1 MAARRLRLR
10 GEGALTIDAGL
21 ETEVV
26 ARVGGVLHA
35 RNVDLAG
42 DLVVRDEMHCH
53 DPVRHVCT
61 IVTSVCDV
69 QGASEAEAATASAL
83 PLARPKAWAVS
94 TADVGTMY
102 VVPRS
107 CVLQLPDAPPQNVP
121 LLYEVVGSDV
131 DSLDIHG
138 RLSPTSVW
146 AVDGTMHFTDAGA
159 HVASFTNVRG
169 MHLHI
174 RSCITPRDDT
184 AGAPVYAFRIT
195 GHVWSR

>member
-1 MAARRLRLR
+1 MAARRLRLQ

-53 DPVRHVCT
+53 DPVRHVCA
-61 IVTSVCDV
+61 IATSACNLSIA
-69 QGASEAEAATASAL
+69 QGASEAEEGTASAM
-83 PLARPKAWAVS
+83 PTAWAVS

-174 RSCITPRDDT
+174 RSCITPRNDT
-184 AGAPVYAFRIT
+184 GGSPVYAFRIT
-195 GHVWSR
+195 GNVWSR